1 MLLAVSDLYS
11 NLNQTT
17 IVLIS
22 IAVIL
27 FSGFIISRLTKML
40 HLPNVTGYILA
51 GILIGPNVIGFV
63 PQAIVSEMTFINDI
77 ALAFISFG
85 VGKFFKMEVLKK
97 TGPKIIV
104 VTLLESLIP
113 GILVTFATYFIFN
126 LEFSF
131 CLMLGAIATATAP
144 ASTMMTINQYK
155 ARGNFVDTLL
165 QVIAFD
171 NVICLIVFSIVTSI
185 VKANLGGT
193 LSILDVTLPLI
204 YNIVSIALG
213 FLLGLVLGKLMA
225 KRSQDSKLI
234 IVVALLV
241 GLAGLCGVLDIS
253 PLLCCMMFG
262 ATYRNFTKDKEIFN
276 QLSNFTP
283 PIMAT
288 FFVVSGM
295 NLNLSALTSIGVIGV
310 IYFLIR
316 VVGKYAGAYL
326 GSLITK
332 RSKEE
337 KRFLGLALMPNAG
350 VAIGLAFL
358 SQRMFPGDMG
368 NTLLTII
375 LASSVMY
382 ELIGPVCAKASL
394 YLSGSIKKEGSL
406 SPSPVVEE
414 SKEIQLDIDSIGQ
427 INNTSEEVHQMTK
440 ELSSIDGVSG
450 IVDVHPE
457 ECECKQPENIE
468 IKDE

>member
-1 MLLAVSDLYS
+1 MLLAVSDLYK
-11 NLNQTT
+11 NLNPTT

-22 IAVIL
+22 IAAIL

-63 PQAIVSEMTFINDI
+63 PADVVSEMTFINDI

-97 TGPKIIV
+97 TGPKIII

-113 GILVTFATYFIFN
+113 GVLVTFATFLIFK
-126 LEFSF
+126 LDFSF

-144 ASTMMTINQYK
+144 ASTMMTINQYR

-171 NVICLIVFSIVTSI
+171 NVICLIVFSMATSI
-185 VKANLGGT
+185 VKANMEGT
-193 LSILDVTLPLI
+193 LSVLEVTLPLI
-204 YNIVSIALG
+204 YNVISIGIG

-225 KRSQDSKLI
+225 SRSQDSKLI

-241 GLAGLCGVLDIS
+241 GLAGVCGVLDIS

-262 ATYRNFTKDKEIFN
+262 ATYRNFMHDKEVFN

-295 NLNLSALTSIGVIGV
+295 NLNIASLTSVGIVGVVYFFVRVIG
-310 IYFLIR
+310 
-316 VVGKYAGAYL
+316 KYGGAFL

-337 KRFLGLALMPNAG
+337 KRYLGLALIPNAG

-358 SQRMFPGDMG
+358 SQRMFPGSMG
-368 NTLLTII
+368 DTLLTII

-394 YLSGSIKKEGSL
+394 YLSGSIKKEGAL
-406 SPSPVVEE
+406 VDVAE
-414 SKEIQLDIDSIGQ
+414 SQEPLTEIQLDIDSIGQ

-440 ELSSIDGVSG
+440 ELAGLDGLPT
-450 IVDVHPE
+450 IVDTPHDE
-457 ECECKQPENIE
+457 QLQSNKIE
-468 IKDE
+468 LKDE

>member
-1 MLLAVSDLYS
+1 MLLAVSDLYK
-11 NLNQTT
+11 NLNPTT

-27 FSGFIISRLTKML
+27 FSGFMISRLTKML

-51 GILIGPNVIGFV
+51 GILIGPNVIGFIPADV
-63 PQAIVSEMTFINDI
+63 VSEMTFVNDI

-113 GILVTFATYFIFN
+113 GVLVTFATFLIFK
-126 LEFSF
+126 LDFSF
-131 CLMLGAIATATAP
+131 CFMLGAIATATAP
-144 ASTMMTINQYK
+144 ASTMMTINQYR

-171 NVICLIVFSIVTSI
+171 NVICLIVFSMATSI
-185 VKANLGGT
+185 VKANMEGT
-193 LSILDVTLPLI
+193 LSILEVTLPLI
-204 YNIVSIALG
+204 YNVISIGIG

-225 KRSQDSKLI
+225 SRSQDSKLI

-241 GLAGLCGVLDIS
+241 GLAGVCGVLDIS

-262 ATYRNFTKDKEIFN
+262 ATYRNFMHDKEVFN

-295 NLNLSALTSIGVIGV
+295 NLNILSLASVGIVGVV
-310 IYFLIR
+310 YFIVR
-316 VVGKYAGAYL
+316 VVGKYGGAFL

-337 KRFLGLALMPNAG
+337 KKYLGLALIPNAG

-358 SQRMFPGDMG
+358 SQRMFPGGMG
-368 NTLLTII
+368 DTLLTII

-394 YLSGSIKKEGSL
+394 YLSGSIKKEGALIETSI
-406 SPSPVVEE
+406 SQDCVTEV
-414 SKEIQLDIDSIGQ
+414 QLDIDSIGQ
-427 INNTSEEVHQMTK
+427 INNTNEEVHQMTK
-440 ELSSIDGVSG
+440 ELAGLDGLPT
-450 IVDVHPE
+450 IVGSPHDDNSQSNKVE
-457 ECECKQPENIE
+457 L
-468 IKDE
+468 KDE